1 MWYWC
6 GKKDVGDRL
15 MHFFFILGRRN
26 QFGSDLELLEILT
39 LFSGPVSRFRIIGSL
54 CLGYRNTQVE
64 RQSGILETNKTGYIC
79 NMREKKGL
87 IRQNEL
93 NREGFRGEDMILE
106 NHMSKHEFGLV
117 SLT

>member
-1 MWYWC
+1 M
-6 GKKDVGDRL
+6 
-15 MHFFFILGRRN
+15 FFF
-26 QFGSDLELLEILT
+26 
-39 LFSGPVSRFRIIGSL
+39 
-54 CLGYRNTQVE
+54 
-64 RQSGILETNKTGYIC
+64 SGIERDEQTGYIC

-93 NREGFRGEDMILE
+93 NREGFRGEDMIQKK

>member
-39 LFSGPVSRFRIIGSL
+39 LFNGLDSR
-54 CLGYRNTQVE
+54 N
-64 RQSGILETNKTGYIC
+64 
-79 NMREKKGL
+79 GL
-87 IRQNEL
+87 
-93 NREGFRGEDMILE
+93 
-106 NHMSKHEFGLV
+106 
-117 SLT
+117 